1 MTGNEYQALAMR
13 TNDGK
18 STDRVISGVLT
29 CDLKWLHNQNVV
41 REDTEGL
48 DLGGVLNGCL
58 GLAGESGEVLDMV
71 KKCIFHEKKMDKYHL
86 KKELGDVIRE
96 WGLNFNLGSAVKYI
110 ARAGRKDDIVQD
122 LKKAREFLSFEIE
135 ALEAESGRRDRKAT
149 SSDVR
154 GYGSI
159 TGGSKETDPGSI

>member
-71 KKCIFHEKKMDKYHL
+71 KKWIFHEKKMDKYRL
-86 KKELGDVIRE
+86 P
-96 WGLNFNLGSAVKYI
+96 S
-110 ARAGRKDDIVQD
+110 
-122 LKKAREFLSFEIE
+122 
-135 ALEAESGRRDRKAT
+135 
-149 SSDVR
+149 
-154 GYGSI
+154 
-159 TGGSKETDPGSI
+159 